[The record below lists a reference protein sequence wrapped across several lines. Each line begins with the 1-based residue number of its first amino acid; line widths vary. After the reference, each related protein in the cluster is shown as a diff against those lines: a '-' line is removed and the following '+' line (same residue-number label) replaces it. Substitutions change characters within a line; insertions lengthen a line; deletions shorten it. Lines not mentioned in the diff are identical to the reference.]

1 MVAGIACQAFSLAVF
16 IVLCID
22 FTVRVQRAPIA
33 RFNAQFNPLRCSP
46 SFRLFLAALA
56 IATVAVFVRS
66 VFRCVELSQGFGGKL
81 AGNEI
86 TYMVLEG
93 AMIALAVVVLTFFHP
108 GWVWNTYWTEASWHV
123 RSSSYSS
130 PSASSKSVSARRD
143 VEAAYKAVH
152 ASDEE
157 LIAPESPSAAQM
169 SRLTSVD
176 TSRRSPSARFYQP
189 QGPEPAQQRLLSA
202 SH

>member
-1 MVAGIACQAFSLAVF
+1 MIAGLACQALSLAVF
-16 IVLCID
+16 VVLCID
-22 FTVRVQRAPIA
+22 FILRVQRAPIV
-33 RFNAQFNPLRCSP
+33 RFNAQFDPLRRSP

-66 VFRCVELSQGFGGKL
+66 VFRCVELSQGFDGKL

-108 GWVWNTYWTEASWHV
+108 GWVWNEYWAKAAWHV

-130 PSASSKSVSARRD
+130 PSASSTSNPPRRD

-152 ASDEE
+152 GSDEE
-157 LIAPESPSAAQM
+157 LIAPESPPATQM

-176 TSRRSPSARFYQP
+176 TNYRSPSERFYQP
-189 QGPEPAQQRLLSA
+189 QGPEPAQQRLLS
-202 SH
+202 SSR